1 MGKTFKDSA
10 YMIKSVNKRTK
21 TTRRA
26 KLQPYDRKSFKSMRA
41 VSKLICNRKLKA
53 TTLNLIKNDCPLQC
67 NKQHCDVCQFRDNN
81 SERTQ
86 TKAVTVSAPS
96 PEAYGREL
104 YY

>member
-1 MGKTFKDSA
+1 M
-10 YMIKSVNKRTK
+10 
-21 TTRRA
+21 
-26 KLQPYDRKSFKSMRA
+26 
-41 VSKLICNRKLKA
+41 SKLICNRKLKA

-67 NKQHCDVCQFRDNN
+67 NKQHCDVCQFRDND

>member
-1 MGKTFKDSA
+1 MVILKKQDRVELNYSL
-10 YMIKSVNKRTK
+10 MIVN
-21 TTRRA
+21 
-26 KLQPYDRKSFKSMRA
+26 LSNLWA

-67 NKQHCDVCQFRDNN
+67 NKQHCDVCQFRDDN

-86 TKAVTVSAPS
+86 AKAVTVSAPS